1 MPKTQS
7 NLPFIKHKNTC
18 HRDINAIGEVSQSI
32 PEGVEIC

>member
-1 MPKTQS
+1 MPKTQP

-18 HRDINAIGEVSQSI
+18 HRDINAIEVSQSI